1 MIKILPKVI
10 AFAWDKGNIDKNLK
24 KHEVSSQEAEEVFF
38 NKPFIIV
45 EDKKHSLKEQRF
57 QALGKT
63 SKQRKV
69 FLSFT
74 IRENRIRIISI
85 RDMNK
90 KEEVEYEKV

>member
-1 MIKILPKVI
+1 MIKVLPKVI
-10 AFAWDKGNIDKNLK
+10 AFEWDEGNIDKNLK
-24 KHEVSSQEAEEVFF
+24 KHDVSNQEAEEAFL

-45 EDKKHSLKEQRF
+45 ADKKHSLREQRF

>member
-1 MIKILPKVI
+1 MIKILPKVV
-10 AFAWDKGNIDKNLK
+10 AFEWDKGNIDKNLK
-24 KHEVSSQEAEEVFF
+24 KHDVSNQEAEEVFF

-45 EDKKHSLKEQRF
+45 EDKRHSLKEQRL

-74 IRENRIRIISI
+74 IRQNRIRIISI

-90 KEEVEYEKV
+90 KEEVEYEKA